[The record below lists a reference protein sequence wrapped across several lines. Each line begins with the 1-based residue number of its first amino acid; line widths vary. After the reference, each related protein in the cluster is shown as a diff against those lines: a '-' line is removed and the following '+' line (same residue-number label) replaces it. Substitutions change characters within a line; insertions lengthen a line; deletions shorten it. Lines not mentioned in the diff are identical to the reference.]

1 MEAENILTIFSKSKT
16 NKIIMFKNKNHNVK
30 KALNKAKGLLG
41 VSTLV
46 LSWKVHT
53 LVHIKNDLLK

>member
-1 MEAENILTIFSKSKT
+1 
-16 NKIIMFKNKNHNVK
+16 MFKNKNHNVK
-30 KALNKAKGLLG
+30 EALNKTKGLLG
-41 VSTLV
+41 VSTLA